1 MPRAC
6 LAQRTC
12 PPGSLPTRSAI
23 ASDEGGPGGYAADVV
38 TIEDRLYIMTPPW
51 SPDFLARSPMLE
63 PLRVHAS
70 TFGDDCPG
78 LGDLQRL
85 LDRRNPPVRNAGGMP
100 LRLVPHGRRS
110 RAFEDGY
117 EARLYLKS
125 ELQVREGDWHDLFN
139 VLVWLAFPLAK
150 AALNARHYSALKS
163 QTTPNRGPVQDA
175 LTLFD
180 EGGVIVA
187 SSDKELL
194 ACVQGWRWKEL
205 FWGHRVRLA
214 ARMRFYLFGHA
225 LYEKALHPFI
235 GVTGRGVLVDA
246 GPEMLQA
253 TLVEQLAAFDS
264 RVAAHISAPETFA
277 ATRELAVVPV
287 LGVPGWCG
295 GNERES
301 FYDDTGYFRAG
312 RTAAREG
319 RDS

>member
-1 MPRAC
+1 
-6 LAQRTC
+6 
-12 PPGSLPTRSAI
+12 
-23 ASDEGGPGGYAADVV
+23 
-38 TIEDRLYIMTPPW
+38 MTQPL
-51 SPDFLARSPMLE
+51 SPDFLARSPIFE

-70 TFGDDCPG
+70 TFGDDCPS
-78 LGDLQRL
+78 LADLQRL

-117 EARLYLKS
+117 EARLYLKG
-125 ELQVREGDWHDLFN
+125 ELQARAGAWHDLFN

-214 ARMRFYLFGHA
+214 ARMRFYVFGHA
-225 LYEKALHPFI
+225 LYEKALRPFV
-235 GVTGRGVLVDA
+235 GVTGRGILLETEPGLLDA
-246 GPEMLQA
+246 PLA
-253 TLVEQLAAFDS
+253 DQLAILDTRIASTLRDPAS
-264 RVAAHISAPETFA
+264 LA

-287 LGVPGWCG
+287 LGVPGWCN
-295 GNERES
+295 GNELES
-301 FYDDTGYFRAG
+301 FYDDTDYFRPG
-312 RTAAREG
+312 RSRE
-319 RDS
+319 RRES